1 MPQLIVSF
9 GFNKGVPV
17 AGDDDNGGSLDVI
30 DVRTFL
36 SRNPFRDKKLRTKR
50 GTDPEVQADIQ
61 MTPDFL
67 LSMQILKDR
76 VEMSTEKVFYIGCT
90 GAASSLCVCCNSH
103 WQSVGYSSEAS
114 RHREVV

>member
-30 DVRTFL
+30 DVRTVL

-90 GAASSLCVCCNSH
+90 GGHHRSVYAAILIGKALGIPVK
-103 WQSVGYSSEAS
+103 
-114 RHREVV
+114 HRDIGR